1 MKTRG
6 TALVLAA
13 MLTPLSSLA
22 HAPYSIDKGSFV
34 RGDGKRVTF
43 SLNCSDG
50 LLGPDPCILVVQLE
64 DGTHLAQIEDSAD
77 HLEIRSEAGKAE
89 LFWYPTDWVPV
100 AGKISEFDGYRLTE
114 VASPDK
120 RLLSL
125 WVHLRA
131 QAIRYVIMLAV
142 LAAVGAGWRWLR
154 TIPRRGWWLLVYAAA
169 VTGLIALTGFY
180 LLLVLASELSPPLL
194 CGVYGLG
201 WFGVRSLRNRAAAT
215 AAAQSTGVGSGVA

>member
-1 MKTRG
+1 
-6 TALVLAA
+6 
-13 MLTPLSSLA
+13 MLTQLSSLA

-43 SLNCSDG
+43 SLNCTDG
-50 LLGPDPCILVVQLE
+50 ILGPDPCTLLVQLE
-64 DGTHLAQIEDSAD
+64 DGTHLAQIEDSTD
-77 HLEIRSEAGKAE
+77 HLEIRSGAGKAE

-125 WVHLRA
+125 WVHLQA

-142 LAAVGAGWRWLR
+142 LVALGAGWRWQC
-154 TIPRRGWWLLVYAAA
+154 TIPRRGWWVLIYAAA

-180 LLLVLASELSPPLL
+180 LLVVLASELSPPLL
-194 CGVYGLG
+194 LGVYGLG
-201 WFGVRSLRNRAAAT
+201 WLLVRGLRERAVPT
-215 AAAQSTGVGSGVA
+215 AGAQLPGEGPGVA